1 MLTQGVLVLRH
12 QGAQRA
18 QREHRDTDARGRV
31 CVLHVCVCALFNK
44 VKRRGLVEQSK
55 HVSGEEGREAH

>member
-1 MLTQGVLVLRH
+1 MLTQGAH
-12 QGAQRA
+12 
-18 QREHRDTDARGRV
+18 REHRESTVTQMHVAE
-31 CVLHVCVCALFNK
+31 CVCVCALFNK